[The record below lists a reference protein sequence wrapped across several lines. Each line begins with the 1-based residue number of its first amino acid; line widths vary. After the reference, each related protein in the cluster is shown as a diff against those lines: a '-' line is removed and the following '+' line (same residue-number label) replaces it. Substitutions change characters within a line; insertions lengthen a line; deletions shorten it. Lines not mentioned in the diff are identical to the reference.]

1 MSLLEMTGLCVD
13 YGGVHAL
20 RDVSIK
26 VADKSVVSIIG
37 ANGAGKSTLLKT
49 IVGLT
54 RQSSGTV
61 RLDGQDIS
69 SLKPHERLD
78 RGIVLCPEGR
88 RLFPDLTV
96 YENIRVGAYRLKD
109 SRQFRQRLE
118 FLHGVFPRIAER
130 GKQVA
135 SSLSGGEQ
143 QMVAIARA
151 LISQPRILMLD
162 EPTLGL
168 APKLILEVARLVQTL
183 NQEGITVIMVEQNAK
198 LALKISDY
206 AFVLETGSVALE
218 GRSADLLQSD
228 KVRNAYLGG
237 EQEHLPAAEGHGVKL
252 QMPVWEA

>member
-1 MSLLEMTGLCVD
+1 MNLLETANLCVD

-20 RDVSIK
+20 RDVSVK
-26 VADKSVVSIIG
+26 VHDKRIVAIIG

-49 IVGLT
+49 IVGLN
-54 RQSSGTV
+54 RQSSGSV

-69 SLKPHERLD
+69 CLKPHERLD

-96 YENIRVGAYRLKD
+96 YENIRVGAYRMRDNRL
-109 SRQFRQRLE
+109 FRQRLE
-118 FLHGVFPRIAER
+118 FLHEIFPRVAER
-130 GKQVA
+130 GNQVA

-168 APKLILEVARLVQTL
+168 APKLILEVARLVQKI
-183 NQEGITVIMVEQNAK
+183 NSEGVTVIMVEQNAK
-198 LALKISDY
+198 LALKISDHAY
-206 AFVLETGSVALE
+206 VLETGSVALE
-218 GRSADLLQSD
+218 GRSTELLQSD
-228 KVRNAYLGG
+228 KVQQAYLGG
-237 EQEHLPAAEGHGVKL
+237 RSD
-252 QMPVWEA
+252 

>member
-1 MSLLEMTGLCVD
+1 LLDTADLCVD

-20 RDVSIK
+20 RDVAVNIPE
-26 VADKSVVSIIG
+26 KSVVAIIG

-49 IVGLT
+49 IAGIV
-54 RQSSGTV
+54 RQGSGSV

-69 SLKPHERLD
+69 RLKPHERLD

-96 YENIRVGAYRLKD
+96 HENIRMGAYRMRD
-109 SRQFRQRLE
+109 RQKFRERLA
-118 FLHGVFPRIAER
+118 FLHKIFPRVAER
-130 GKQVA
+130 GKQIA

-168 APKLILEVARLVQTL
+168 APKLILEVAKLVQTI
-183 NQEGITVIMVEQNAK
+183 NREGVTIILVEQNAK

-206 AFVLETGSVALE
+206 AFVFETGSVTLQ
-218 GRSADLLQSD
+218 GTSTDLLQSD
-228 KVRNAYLGG
+228 SVQHAYLGG
-237 EQEHLPAAEGHGVKL
+237 AVVG
-252 QMPVWEA
+252 